1 MVYNDYVRAFI
12 ATVEASKQYL
22 YTASIYKCLRIITN
36 WNDLKNI
43 GI

>member
-1 MVYNDYVRAFI
+1 MYNDYVRAFI
-12 ATVEASKQYL
+12 DVVEAPKQYL
-22 YTASIYKCLRIITN
+22 YTASIYEYLRIITN

>member
-12 ATVEASKQYL
+12 TIVEASKQYL
-22 YTASIYKCLRIITN
+22 YAASIYECLRIITN

>member
-12 ATVEASKQYL
+12 SIVEAPKQYL
-22 YTASIYKCLRIITN
+22 YTASIYECLRIFTN